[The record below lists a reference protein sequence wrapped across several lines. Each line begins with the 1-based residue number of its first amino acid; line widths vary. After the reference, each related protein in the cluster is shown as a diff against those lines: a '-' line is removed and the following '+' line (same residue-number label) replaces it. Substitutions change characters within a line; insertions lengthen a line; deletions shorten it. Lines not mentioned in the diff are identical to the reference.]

1 MSTVYTQKNRPLAIE
16 TPLGEDKLLLAGFRG
31 EEQISRLFSYEL
43 DLLSDDEAIDP
54 KKIVGKQVSFMVR
67 RADGEPRWF
76 HGHVR
81 RFGYLGTGDRL
92 SRYRAEVVPN
102 LWFLTQTTDCR
113 IFQNKNVKD
122 IISQVFDDLGLT
134 DYDLSGVSG
143 QHDTWDYCVQYRET
157 DFNFV
162 SRLMEKEGIFYYFKH
177 EKGKHTLKLADS
189 KSGYFDC
196 DEDQLEFVG
205 NASLGDVYNNLVSWQ
220 HFYEFKTGKVAQTD
234 YDFIN
239 PSTSLKTD
247 TSTLMKF
254 EGVDKY
260 EQYDYP
266 GEYLDKGLGENE
278 TNIRMEEQ
286 EAQHNLAGGESY
298 VRSLTPGARFTLAEH
313 PSDAE
318 KGQKY
323 VVIRIRHEAELGG
336 AFTAR
341 RNAGAA
347 EFIYKNDFR
356 CIPASTTFRPDR
368 LTLKP
373 RVHGSQTAVVVGPSG
388 EEIYTDEYG
397 RVKVQFHW
405 DREGKKDENSSCW
418 VRVSQPWTGH
428 RWGWQHIPRMG
439 SEVVV
444 SFLEGDPDRP
454 YITGMVYNAESM
466 PPYTLPDNKTQ
477 TGLKT
482 RSSKNG
488 TDENFNEI
496 RFEDLKGEEQLYIH
510 AEKNQDIEVEND
522 ETHWVGHDRTK
533 TIDRDET
540 VHVKRDRTE
549 TVDRDETITVQR
561 NRTET
566 VAQDESITIGGSRT
580 ETVGSSETITI
591 ASSRTE
597 TVGGSDTVTVAQ
609 SITLTAGVSIN
620 FIAGAASIT
629 LMSSGD
635 IIISGT
641 NIVINGKTSA
651 SMTSSGPL
659 LVKGMPT
666 VIN

>member
-31 EEQISRLFSYEL
+31 EEQLSRLFSYEL

-54 KKIVGKQVSFMVR
+54 KQIVGKPVSFMVR

-113 IFQNKNVKD
+113 IFQNKNVQD
-122 IISQVFDDLGLT
+122 IITQVFDDLGLT
-134 DYDLSGVSG
+134 DYDLSGISG

-196 DEDQLEFVG
+196 DEDQLEFMG

-220 HFYEFKTGKVAQTD
+220 HYYEFKTGKVAQTD

-239 PSTSLKTD
+239 PSTSLMTD

-266 GEYLDKGLGENE
+266 GEYLVKGLGENE

-286 EAQHNLAGGESY
+286 EAQHDLAGGESY
-298 VRSLTPGARFTLAEH
+298 VRSLTPGSRFTLAEH

-318 KGQKY
+318 KGQQY
-323 VVIRIRHEAELGG
+323 VVIRVRHEAELGG

-368 LTLKP
+368 LTEKP

-522 ETHWVGHDRTK
+522 ETHWVGNDRTK

-566 VAQDESITIGGSRT
+566 VGADESITIGGSRT

-609 SITLTAGVSIN
+609 SITLTAGMSIS

-641 NIVINGKTSA
+641 NVVINGKTSA